1 MGKGESEESKVTIE
15 DFVSQHKVYAFC
27 NTYLPVDNEQ
37 EADEV
42 MTDARIRKYFQAFP
56 RNIGDPLN
64 WYLDALSRNGY
75 VLRTSTLGEPA
86 LFLRRKN
93 EAHAASRL
101 LDEVFG
107 ADNTDSNHHIE
118 A

>member
-1 MGKGESEESKVTIE
+1 MKDEEVSKVTIE

-27 NTYLPVDNEQ
+27 HTYQPVDNEQ

-64 WYLDALSRNGY
+64 WYLDALSKNGY
-75 VLRTSTLGEPA
+75 TLRTSTLGEPA
-86 LFLRRKN
+86 LFVRRKS
-93 EAHAASRL
+93 EARAASRL
-101 LDEVFG
+101 LDDVFG
-107 ADNTDSNHHIE
+107 DESTDNHHIE

>member
-1 MGKGESEESKVTIE
+1 MSEQEEGQKVTIE
-15 DFVSQHKVYAFC
+15 DFVSSHKVVAFC
-27 NTYLPVDNEQ
+27 ATYQPVDNEQ

-64 WYLDALSRNGY
+64 WYLDALAKNGY
-75 VLRTSTLGEPA
+75 TLRTSTLGEPA
-86 LFLRRKN
+86 LFVRRKS
-93 EAHAASRL
+93 EARAESRL
-101 LDEVFG
+101 LDDVFG
-107 ADNTDSNHHIE
+107 DESTDNHHIE